1 MYNQTL
7 YILQKEKREII
18 MVRKLKKIK
27 KQLLGASKM
36 HKKQAT
42 TIGKMITKKKN
53 VKKRA

>member
-42 TIGKMITKKKN
+42 TISKMITKKKN